1 MPSFLETVD
10 SMPGLKDL
18 SAAGRAGLSERVV
31 AEILGY
37 HRWPF
42 LLQAQQ
48 EFTWAASTAIQDL
61 PGVFRIWSIMYPN
74 SQGDYYRLEE
84 KSDIEFQE
92 FIEFNPDE
100 AETRIWRDAGTVGT
114 KQKVELYKV
123 PTSAKTLK
131 IDYTTYPD
139 SGDIDQLPF
148 RFQNLVIK
156 GMMSALGTY
165 SKTAYMVDLQ
175 AAIAREKDLQGK
187 RSHVGKDQIQAAR
200 FSNINSPS

>member
-1 MPSFLETVD
+1 MPSFQETVD
-10 SMPGLKDL
+10 SFPGLKDL
-18 SAAGRAGLSERVV
+18 DAAGRAGLAERVV

-48 EFTWAASTAIQDL
+48 EFTWTASKAIQDL

-74 SQGDYYRLEE
+74 SLGDYYRLEE

-92 FIEFNPDE
+92 FIELNPNE
-100 AETRIWRDAGTVGT
+100 AMVRIWRDAGTSGS
-114 KQKVELYKV
+114 KQKIELYKV
-123 PTSAKTLK
+123 PTTAKIIK
-131 IDYTTYPD
+131 VDYTSYPS
-139 SGDIDQLPF
+139 SGAIDELPF

-165 SKTAYMVDLQ
+165 PKTSYMVDLQ
-175 AAIAREKDLQGK
+175 SAIAREKDLQGK
-187 RSHVGKDQIQAAR
+187 RSHVGKDQIQSAR
-200 FSNINSPS
+200 FRNINDPS